1 MEKEVYKAITIF
13 DIVRP
18 AALCSV
24 VQWKGSVPRKDYPLM
39 LVPKHGRITGTVG
52 GGCMEYDV
60 IEKAKEVLKTQTAVL
75 ESFDLTNDDAEAE
88 GSICGGTTMVLI
100 EPFTKYVQE
109 FWHSIDYLNGTSGLL
124 ITTVDKTGEIT
135 PSRSWVDSDNLPSFY
150 PPKFADKVKQVVH
163 NNKTE
168 TYEDDSSFRLIQKI
182 FPPQVLHIFG
192 AGHVGKAV
200 ADIAHFIDLDTH
212 VYDDRTEF
220 LTLERFPNTKTTAL
234 NLSNDLDSQIS
245 LSTQDYVLVATRGH
259 HHDLDI
265 MRWLLK
271 QNVRYI
277 SLISSQRKWDI
288 LSVALRKEG
297 FSNTVLQS
305 VHSPVGL
312 DIEAETVP
320 EIAVS
325 IISEIIHH
333 YRKGYRSSLSLSGE
347 KT

>member
-1 MEKEVYKAITIF
+1 MEKEVYKALTYF
-13 DIVRP
+13 DTTRP
-18 AALCSV
+18 VALCSV

-39 LVPKHGRITGTVG
+39 LVPKHGRIIGTVG
-52 GGCMEYDV
+52 GGRMEYDV
-60 IEKAKEVLKTQTAVL
+60 IEKAKEVLSNQIAVL

-88 GSICGGTTMVLI
+88 GGICGGTTMILI
-100 EPFTKYVQE
+100 EPFTEYVQK
-109 FWHSIDYLNGTSGLL
+109 FWRSIDYLNGTSGLL

-135 PSRSWVDSDNLPSFY
+135 PSRSWVESDNLPSFY
-150 PPKFADKVKQVVH
+150 PPKFAEKVKKVVQTT
-163 NNKTE
+163 KPE
-168 TYEDDSSFRLIQKI
+168 TYEDYSSFRLIQKI
-182 FPPQVLHIFG
+182 LPPSILHIFG

-200 ADIAHFIDLDTH
+200 ADIAHFIDLNAH

-220 LTLERFPNTKTTAL
+220 LTIERFPNAKTTEL
-234 NLSNDLDSQIS
+234 NFSTDLNSQVS
-245 LSTQDYVLVATRGH
+245 LSSHDFVLVATRGH

-271 QNVRYI
+271 QNVHYL

-288 LSVALRKEG
+288 LSTALRKEG
-297 FSNTVLQS
+297 FSDTILQS

-333 YRKGYRSSLSLSGE
+333 YRKGYRTSLSLSGE